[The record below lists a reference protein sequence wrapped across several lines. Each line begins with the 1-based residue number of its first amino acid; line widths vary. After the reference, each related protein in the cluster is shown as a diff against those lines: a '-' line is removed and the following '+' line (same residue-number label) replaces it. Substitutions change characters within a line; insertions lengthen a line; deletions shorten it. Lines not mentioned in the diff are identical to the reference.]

1 MKQLNQ
7 QRSLV
12 LFSGG
17 QDSTITLAWALD
29 RFDYV
34 ETVAFDYGQRHAVE
48 LKARRDVRNDIAGT
62 FPDWAKRL
70 GEDTTIDLAG
80 FGAIND
86 TALTRDVAIVTG
98 DDGLPTT
105 FVPGRNLVFLT
116 MAAARA
122 YMRDL
127 GVLVAGMCEA
137 DYSGYPDCRSP
148 ALAAQTEALRL
159 GLDANLTLETPLM
172 TISKAASWK
181 LAHSLGGAPLVEIVR
196 TRSHSCYLGVR
207 DTLHDW
213 GYGCGACPA
222 CVLRENGWR
231 DYAADT
237 KTGVQ

>member
-1 MKQLNQ
+1 MKQLNPK
-7 QRSLV
+7 RALV

-29 RFDYV
+29 RYEHV

-48 LKARRDVRNDIAGT
+48 LTARRDVRAAIAEA
-62 FPDWAKRL
+62 FPAWVKRL
-70 GEDTTIDLAG
+70 GEDATIDLSG

-86 TALTRDVAIVTG
+86 TALTRDVVIETG
-98 DDGLPTT
+98 ADGLPTT

-127 GVLVAGMCEA
+127 GILVAGMCEA

-159 GLDANLTLETPLM
+159 GMEANIALETPLM
-172 TISKAASWK
+172 TITKAASWRM
-181 LAHSLGGAPLVEIVR
+181 AADLGGDALVDIVR
-196 TRSHSCYLGVR
+196 TLSHSCYLGVR

-222 CVLRENGWR
+222 CELREKGWR
-231 DYAADT
+231 EFATARAA
-237 KTGVQ
+237 G